1 MKKVLS
7 SLENLLI
14 ISLLFVCVLVFIKFV
29 YGINH
34 ETIDTKYL
42 WNITYDDI
50 KVTEGSTGGEVTN
63 NTNNMNLSVTLKNEG
78 EFYEFTYKINNNGNL
93 NAQISK
99 IDKKIESKDG
109 ILIATITY
117 ADGTEIKEGDIINSK
132 ESKAV
137 KIRIDYPK
145 QEKKIYDELTLNMSF
160 LVTFTPYY

>member
-1 MKKVLS
+1 
-7 SLENLLI
+7 
-14 ISLLFVCVLVFIKFV
+14 
-29 YGINH
+29 
-34 ETIDTKYL
+34 
-42 WNITYDDI
+42 
-50 KVTEGSTGGEVTN
+50 
-63 NTNNMNLSVTLKNEG
+63 MNLSVTLKNEG